1 MNDSGSFNPNFA
13 SYDASSINDF
23 IAYKSMVEKEKATTY
38 IDFCYY
44 DIVSKMKLID
54 IFNSASPFLE
64 NPRET
69 IERYEKENELILSNT
84 TNEIEKIDNEDCK
97 ELCKVLSDERIKL
110 NNMLID
116 VYNSKSV

>member
-1 MNDSGSFNPNFA
+1 MNYSGSFNHNFA

-44 DIVSKMKLID
+44 DIVSKMKLIE

-64 NPRET
+64 NPKET
-69 IERYEKENELILSNT
+69 LEWYEKQNELISSHT
-84 TNEIEKIDNEDCK
+84 MNEIEKIDNEDCK
-97 ELCKVLSDERIKL
+97 NLCIVLSNERIKL

-116 VYNSKSV
+116 IYNSKSV

>member
-1 MNDSGSFNPNFA
+1 MNYSGSFNHNLS
-13 SYDASSINDF
+13 SYDVSSINDF

-64 NPRET
+64 NPKET
-69 IERYEKENELILSNT
+69 IERSEKENELVSSDT
-84 TNEIEKIDNEDCK
+84 MNEIENIDNEDCK
-97 ELCKVLSDERIKL
+97 NLCIVLSNERIKL

-116 VYNSKSV
+116 IYNSKSV

>member
-1 MNDSGSFNPNFA
+1 MNYSGSFNHNFS
-13 SYDASSINDF
+13 SYDVSSINDF

-44 DIVSKMKLID
+44 DIVSKMKLIE

-64 NPRET
+64 NPKET
-69 IERYEKENELILSNT
+69 IERVEKENELVSSDT
-84 TNEIEKIDNEDCK
+84 MKEIEKIDNEDCK
-97 ELCKVLSDERIKL
+97 NLCIVLSNERIKL

-116 VYNSKSV
+116 IYNSKSV

>member
-1 MNDSGSFNPNFA
+1 MNYSGSFNHNFA

-44 DIVSKMKLID
+44 DIVSKMKLIE

-64 NPRET
+64 NPKET
-69 IERYEKENELILSNT
+69 LEWYEKQNELISSNT
-84 TNEIEKIDNEDCK
+84 MNEIEKIDNEYCK
-97 ELCKVLSDERIKL
+97 KLCRVLSNERIKL

-116 VYNSKSV
+116 VYISKSV

>member
-1 MNDSGSFNPNFA
+1 MNYSGSFNHNFS

-23 IAYKSMVEKEKATTY
+23 IAYKSMVEKEKATSY

-54 IFNSASPFLE
+54 IFNSTSPFLE
-64 NPRET
+64 NPKET
-69 IERYEKENELILSNT
+69 IERHKKENELISSNT
-84 TNEIEKIDNEDCK
+84 MNEIEKIDNEDCK
-97 ELCKVLSDERIKL
+97 ELCNVLSNERINL

-116 VYNSKSV
+116 IYNSKYV

>member
-1 MNDSGSFNPNFA
+1 MDFSGSFNHNFT

-23 IAYKSMVEKEKATTY
+23 IAYKSMVEKEKATSY

-44 DIVSKMKLID
+44 DIVSKMKLIE

-64 NPRET
+64 NPKET
-69 IERYEKENELILSNT
+69 IERYEKENELISSNT
-84 TNEIEKIDNEDCK
+84 MNEIEKIDNEDCK
-97 ELCKVLSDERIKL
+97 NLCKVLSNERIKS

-116 VYNSKSV
+116 IIISKSI